1 MGPEAPATF
10 YIHEHLVRTASRF
23 VNTAVSE
30 HWSGSQTRSVR
41 LVDHDPE
48 IFHVY
53 VHWLYRKSLPVRL
66 DSPGEAGNEEYLQLA
81 KSYVLGDVL
90 VDADFKDAVLDAFI
104 DKSRSKATDG
114 FNWYPAGSVVRHIYE
129 NTQDNSPAR
138 RLLVDMYTAC
148 GQSDW
153 LTKHASPE
161 DLTSEFLLD
170 LAVSLLDK
178 RPCPGEVL
186 KKDTCL
192 YHEHGQDETVCYR
205 DRLA

>member
-1 MGPEAPATF
+1 MGTEAPTTF
-10 YIHEHLVRTASRF
+10 YIHEHLVCTASEF
-23 VNTAVSE
+23 VNRAVGKN
-30 HWSGSQTRSVR
+30 WSGSQTRSVR

-81 KSYVLGDVL
+81 KSYVLGDML

-114 FNWYPAGSVVRHIYE
+114 CNWYPAGSPVRHIYD

-138 RLLVDMYTAC
+138 RLLVDMYTAY
-148 GQSDW
+148 GHSGW
-153 LTKHASPE
+153 LTRHASPE

-178 RPCPGEVL
+178 RPRPGEVL
-186 KKDTCL
+186 EKDPCV
-192 YHEHGQDETVCYR
+192 YHEHGQGEAVCYR